1 MAKMNKKMA
10 AALVAVN
17 TYLMQEEEA
26 AAYEAQLAA
35 AARSAQTGPNLWAI
49 AGRQDIM
56 NFRRLI
62 QMKAF

>member
-1 MAKMNKKMA
+1 MAQKNKKLA
-10 AALVAVN
+10 AALAAVN
-17 TYLMQEEEA
+17 AYIMQEEEA
-26 AAYEAQLAA
+26 AYQAQLAA
-35 AARSAQTGPNLWAI
+35 ARSAAQAGPSLWAI